1 MRFATMSTLADPDH
15 RLTHDKLLD
24 TLREQTVL
32 ADELGFE
39 TMWLGEHHFGPYGTG
54 NIPNPILVGADLAA
68 HTRRMRLGQLA
79 NIAVWWHPIRLA
91 EDIAVLDHLTKGR
104 IDVGF
109 GRGIWPYE
117 GPQFHP
123 NADPRK
129 VEENQI
135 LFRETVE
142 IVIKAMTQEFFSHE
156 GPNYRFPAPGTTFS
170 HPRFPTNPTWQDGD
184 RVVKLNVTPKPY
196 QKPHPPLWMTVST
209 DQSVRTAAELGLTA
223 CYWQPPPL
231 RLRERFRLYADIR
244 SRREGRPFRLGENQ
258 AVMRHVCVAS
268 TSQEARQIAE
278 RGVMFSFTYNDPFR
292 GLQVFMNPGEQVRPD
307 MKIDWDFLASRNLL
321 VGSPAEVADKIHELQ
336 EVCGLEYLVINHGH
350 GWLTHDQAV
359 RNLELFAAKVMPQ
372 FSPPS

>member
-24 TLREQTVL
+24 TLREQAVL
-32 ADELGFE
+32 AEELGFE
-39 TMWLGEHHFGPYGTG
+39 TIWLGEHHFGPHGTG

-68 HTRRMRLGQLA
+68 HTRRIRIGQLA
-79 NIAVWWHPIRLA
+79 N
-91 EDIAVLDHLTKGR
+91 IAVLDHLTKGR

-123 NADPRK
+123 HADPRK

-170 HPRFPTNPTWQDGD
+170 HPRFPTDPAWQDGD

-209 DQSVRTAAELGLTA
+209 DKSVSTAAELGLTA

-244 SRREGRPFRLGENQ
+244 SRREGRPFRPGEDQ
-258 AVMRHVCVAS
+258 AVMRHTCVAS

-278 RGVMFSFTYNDPFR
+278 HGVMFSFTYNDPFR

-307 MKIDWDFLASRNLL
+307 MKMDWDFLAGRHLL

-336 EVCGLEYLVINHGH
+336 ELCGLEYLVINYGH
-350 GWLTHDQAV
+350 GWLSHEQAV

-372 FSPPS
+372 FSESR

>member
-24 TLREQTVL
+24 TLREQAVL
-32 ADELGFE
+32 AEELGFE
-39 TMWLGEHHFGPYGTG
+39 TIWLGEHHFGPHGTG

-68 HTRRMRLGQLA
+68 HTRRIRIGQLA

-123 NADPRK
+123 HADPRK

-170 HPRFPTNPTWQDGD
+170 HPRFPTDPTWQDGD

-209 DQSVRTAAELGLTA
+209 DQSVSTAAELGLTA

-244 SRREGRPFRLGENQ
+244 SRREGRTFRPGEDQ
-258 AVMRHVCVAS
+258 AVMRHTCVAS

-292 GLQVFMNPGEQVRPD
+292 GLQVFMNPGEQVSPE
-307 MKIDWDFLASRNLL
+307 MKMDWDFLAGRHLL

-336 EVCGLEYLVINHGH
+336 ELCGLEYLVINYGH
-350 GWLTHDQAV
+350 GWLTHEQAV

-372 FSPPS
+372 FSGSR